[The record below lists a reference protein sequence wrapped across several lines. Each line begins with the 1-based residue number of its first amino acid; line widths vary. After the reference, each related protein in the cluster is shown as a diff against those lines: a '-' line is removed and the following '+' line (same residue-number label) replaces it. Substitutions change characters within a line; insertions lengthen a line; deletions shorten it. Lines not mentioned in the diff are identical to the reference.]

1 MPTGFLCF
9 VMEKLNLSQFLV
21 ALLLFVA
28 SPVLAQSPAK
38 KLEQVINKENKKILI
53 AAHRGDW
60 RNTPENSMKALLNCI
75 ERGYDIMELD
85 VKMTRDSQLVVM
97 HDNTIDR
104 TTNGSGK
111 VKEFTLAE
119 LQKLRLRNGLGRVTT
134 HSIPTLK
141 EMMLAAKD
149 KIIINVDKGNKSL
162 AAVFEILQQTG
173 TIAQTIVNVNDNF
186 AYDQLLSAESI
197 PEQAVLMV
205 VVDMKKPGALAVMNS
220 YKARKRA
227 VMQPIFASDKLSNLN
242 TLPAISKTQV
252 MWLNSLWP
260 SLNGGHDDDLAVE
273 EGKHDA
279 AWGWLIEK
287 GASIIQTDRPLELQE
302 YLGKKQLK
310 Y

>member
-162 AAVFEILQQTG
+162 APVFEILQQTG